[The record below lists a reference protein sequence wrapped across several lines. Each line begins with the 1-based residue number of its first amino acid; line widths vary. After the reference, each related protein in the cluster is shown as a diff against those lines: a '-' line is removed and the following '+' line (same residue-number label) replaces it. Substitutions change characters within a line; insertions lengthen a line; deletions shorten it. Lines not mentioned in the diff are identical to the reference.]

1 MSDFPSG
8 GGSHVSPEMASMMGD
23 FQKNSLATVP
33 PGAGVAGEGSGA
45 KGAVLLS
52 NGLGGARNVS
62 ASMKGSSSSSTSSKQ
77 VSVFIDYRFRMY
89 RKWTATDPE
98 CESRDAAD

>member
-23 FQKNSLATVP
+23 FQKNSLATVS
-33 PGAGVAGEGSGA
+33 PGAAAGEGSGG

-52 NGLGGARNVS
+52 NGLSGARNVS

-77 VSVFIDYRFRMY
+77 VSVFIDPRFRIY

-98 CESRDAAD
+98 RESRDAAV